1 MNSFGGT
8 LIVIGLT
15 LALAGIDL
23 AEAVLAKEWATRR
36 SPWLLVAG
44 LVASA
49 LLFAIL
55 VVALRYTEM
64 STLTIGWIVVLQLG
78 LMVTESVRYGVS
90 HAPDRWVVMGAIV
103 CLLAYLVIS
112 PSSSNTANTADTRP
126 STPVRLEASAEG
138 SERGVVIRLFGDLT
152 DELGVHDRAVGVQDH
167 D

>member
-1 MNSFGGT
+1 MHSFGGT
-8 LIVIGLT
+8 MIVIGLT
-15 LALAGIDL
+15 LALAGIDI

-55 VVALRYTEM
+55 VVALGYTEM

-78 LMVTESVRYGVS
+78 LMVTETVRYGVS

-103 CLLAYLVIS
+103 CLLAYLVVS
-112 PSSSNTANTADTRP
+112 PSSP
-126 STPVRLEASAEG
+126 SEASVEG
-138 SERGVVIRLFGDLT
+138 GEGGVVVGLVGDLA
-152 DELGVHDRAVGVQDH
+152 DELGVHDRAVGIQD
-167 D
+167 DD

>member
-44 LVASA
+44 LVASG
-49 LLFAIL
+49 LLFALL
-55 VVALRYTEM
+55 VVALGYTEM

-78 LMVTESVRYGVS
+78 LMVTESVRYGVT
-90 HAPDRWVVMGAIV
+90 HAPDRWVAMGAIV
-103 CLLAYLVIS
+103 CLLAYLVMS
-112 PSSSNTANTADTRP
+112 PSSSNTSITQP
-126 STPVRLEASAEG
+126 STSVPAEASAQG
-138 SERGVVIRLFGDLT
+138 SERGVVIRLLGDLT
-152 DELGVHDRAVGVQDH
+152 DQLGVHDRTVGVQDH